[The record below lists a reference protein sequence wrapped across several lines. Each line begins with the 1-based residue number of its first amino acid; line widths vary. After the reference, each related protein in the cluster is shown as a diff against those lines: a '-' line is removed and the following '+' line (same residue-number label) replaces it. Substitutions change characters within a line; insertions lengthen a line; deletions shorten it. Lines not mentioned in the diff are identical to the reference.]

1 MADHTAYCVLVLWY
15 GPSVHVSM
23 MMMMLLLP

>member
-15 GPSVHVSM
+15 GPSVSM
-23 MMMMLLLP
+23 MMMMLLLLP